1 MLLVVLAVACL
12 VSVPLRGG
20 RLRRLGE
27 IRLRAQ
33 WAALGALAAQ
43 VLVLGVFTGGAAWWH
58 AVAHVATYALAA
70 YFVWAN
76 RAIPGVV
83 VIAIG
88 GALNLLAI
96 AANHG
101 VMPTSPWAE
110 RAAGLEPTGAF
121 ANSTV
126 LAHPHLLWLGDV
138 LPVPAPVRPEQ
149 RAERGR
155 PADLRRR
162 ARAAAAHDDAAADS
176 GARAPVGARSA
187 LIGRHREPSRALVR
201 HDRAGPIDDRPRAV
215 LIRRQ
220 QREMHGAPRQ
230 LRRGSC
236 HRAAAEHLDDRGPAP
251 DGGHRALVVVAER
264 LGFLSA
270 NW

>member
-20 RLRRLGE
+20 SLRRLGE

-43 VLVLGVFTGGAAWWH
+43 VLVVGVFTGGAAWWH

-110 RAAGLEPTGAF
+110 RAAGLQPSDGF

-138 LPVPAPVRPEQ
+138 LPVPAPFGLSNVLSVGDLLIYAGALVLLQ
-149 RAERGR
+149 RTTMPPRLGGRGQ
-155 PADLRRR
+155 
-162 ARAAAAHDDAAADS
+162 
-176 GARAPVGARSA
+176 SA
-187 LIGRHREPSRALVR
+187 LDQV
-201 HDRAGPIDDRPRAV
+201 
-215 LIRRQ
+215 
-220 QREMHGAPRQ
+220 
-230 LRRGSC
+230 
-236 HRAAAEHLDDRGPAP
+236 
-251 DGGHRALVVVAER
+251 
-264 LGFLSA
+264 
-270 NW
+270 